1 MNKPAKFIAAAA
13 GTIALAGGIGAG
25 LAYADSPTDSPTAS
39 PTAQPNGK
47 DKAGGQAKHRR
58 LIARAI
64 HGEVTLAGKKHRVV
78 AFQRGTVAAV
88 SATSLTVKSP
98 DGYRATYVLKP
109 ETKVRQGKQPGRLTD
124 LTADDRVRVVAIKD
138 GSTLTAKRVHE
149 PK

>member
-1 MNKPAKFIAAAA
+1 MNKPTKIIAAA

-25 LAYADSPTDSPTAS
+25 LAYADSPPDSPTAS
-39 PTAQPNGK
+39 PPAQPTGN
-47 DKAGGQAKHRR
+47 DREAGGQAAHRR

-64 HGEVTLAGKKHRVV
+64 HGEATLAGGKHKVV
-78 AFQRGTVAAV
+78 VFQRGTVEAV
-88 SATSLTVKSP
+88 TGTSMTVKSP

-109 ETKVRQGKQPGRLTD
+109 ETKVRQGKQSGRLTD

-138 GSTLTAKRVHE
+138 GSTLTAKRVRE

>member
-1 MNKPAKFIAAAA
+1 MNKPAKFIAAA

-39 PTAQPNGK
+39 PTAQPTGK
-47 DKAGGQAKHRR
+47 DKAGGQTRHRG
-58 LIARAI
+58 LIRRAI

-78 AFQRGTVAAV
+78 AFQRGTVEAV
-88 SATSLTVKSP
+88 SGTSLTVKSP
-98 DGYRATYVLKP
+98 DGYRATYVIKA

-138 GSTLTAKRVHE
+138 GSTLTAKRVRE

>member
-1 MNKPAKFIAAAA
+1 
-13 GTIALAGGIGAG
+13 
-25 LAYADSPTDSPTAS
+25 
-39 PTAQPNGK
+39 
-47 DKAGGQAKHRR
+47 
-58 LIARAI
+58 
-64 HGEVTLAGKKHRVV
+64 
-78 AFQRGTVAAV
+78 
-88 SATSLTVKSP
+88 LTVKSP